1 MNEHY
6 IEQSKKTISEL
17 VGEVIKYNGLLVSLL
32 HPSNFVHSPYK
43 ELWEYL
49 EKILLRKKL
58 YVATLSGH
66 LKWSR
71 IRERININV
80 IYNRKNLPEIGISL
94 PGDQKKVS
102 FELIGDMRAITGKKY
117 KLEKLSKGS
126 YCILTTESKVNVSLS
141 QMNRS

>member
-1 MNEHY
+1 
-6 IEQSKKTISEL
+6 
-17 VGEVIKYNGLLVSLL
+17 
-32 HPSNFVHSPYK
+32 VHSPYK

-49 EKILLRKKL
+49 EKILLRKKI
-58 YVATLSGH
+58 YVTTLSEH

-102 FELIGDMRAITGKKY
+102 FEILGDMRAIPGEKY
-117 KLEKLSKGS
+117 KLEKLRKGF
-126 YCILTTESKVNVSLS
+126 YCVLTTESEVNISLS
-141 QMNRS
+141 HMNRS

>member
-1 MNEHY
+1 M
-6 IEQSKKTISEL
+6 
-17 VGEVIKYNGLLVSLL
+17 
-32 HPSNFVHSPYK
+32 
-43 ELWEYL
+43 
-49 EKILLRKKL
+49 
-58 YVATLSGH
+58 YVATMSEH

-102 FELIGDMRAITGKKY
+102 FELIGDLRAIPGEKY
-117 KLEKLSKGS
+117 KLEKLRKGF
-126 YCILTTESKVNVSLS
+126 YCILTTESKVYVSLS